1 MKILH
6 LISGGDSGG
15 AKTAL
20 FSLFSHP
27 VDGVYNRVACLT
39 DGVFYRELDKI
50 GTDKVLFRQKSR
62 FDLSVADAIADAL
75 ANEGFDLLHAHG
87 ARANFI
93 AAIVKKRVSV
103 PVVTTIH
110 SDYLRDFDAPIKK
123 LVFTP
128 LNVLSLRKIKYHIAV
143 SKEFETMLIRRG
155 FSPNTIFTVYN
166 GFDVSDLQNTCDR
179 NSCDRNSCDRKN
191 FFARHGLEIPDS
203 ATVFGCVARL
213 DRVKGADKLLRAA
226 ARVKVE
232 QPTVYFLIAGDGG
245 EKKRLFALSRRLGLT
260 ENVRFLGHI
269 SDISS
274 FYSAIDAVVIPS
286 RSESFP
292 YSMLESAAHSLPIIA
307 AEVGGIPE
315 FVVHEKTGLLFPR
328 EDVGALAESILRFV
342 RSSADERLA
351 LGKAANELL
360 LSDFSADRPAREYAK
375 IYSSIVSAEKAH
387 AADKKDCD
395 FALSGYY
402 GYGNIGD
409 EAVLRSIIARIRENC
424 PDASFTVLSRH
435 PKRTRLSFKVNSRF
449 RYGTPLTSAL
459 KSSRVLLSGGGTLM
473 QDGTSSRS
481 LRYYLYVIKK
491 AKKLGLSV
499 MQYANGFGPVEN
511 EKNLKNI
518 VQTVNKYVDVVTAR
532 DGDSFAEMMRSGI
545 KSRTILSADPT
556 IFCEKNEGLSARPDR
571 YIAVAVREIDNR
583 DDFADAIICAVRKL
597 CKTHNMRAVFVVMH
611 GGKDSKIAKLCAAR
625 LGGEVICPETVDE
638 ARACLEN
645 ASLVI
650 AARLHAVIFA
660 VCSEV
665 PVVAVAYDKKV
676 SGFMHDAGLTT
687 VINADEITADGIVFA
702 AEKAFCQGTSPR
714 LSELSRLA
722 DVSRDEAVQL
732 LKKQKS
738 ET

>member
-27 VDGVYNRVACLT
+27 AEGVYNRVACLV

-62 FDLSVADAIADAL
+62 FDLSVADEIADML
-75 ANEGFDLLHAHG
+75 ANESFDLLHAHG

-166 GFDVSDLQNTCDR
+166 GFDVSDLQKSGDR
-179 NSCDRNSCDRKN
+179 NSCCRKN

-226 ARVKVE
+226 ARVKAE
-232 QPTVYFLIAGDGG
+232 QPSVYFLIAGDGG
-245 EKKRLFALSRRLGLT
+245 EKKRLLALSRRLGLT

-328 EDVGALAESILRFV
+328 GDEGALAEAMLRFV
-342 RSSADERLA
+342 RSTEDEKLT
-351 LGKAANELL
+351 LGTAANALL
-360 LSDFSADRPAREYAK
+360 LSEFSADRPAREHAR
-375 IYSSIVSAEKAH
+375 IYSSIISAEKAH

-395 FALSGYY
+395 FVLSGYY

-409 EAVLRSIIARIRENC
+409 EAVLRSIIARIREDC

-449 RYGTPLTSAL
+449 RYGMSLTSAL
-459 KSSRVLLSGGGTLM
+459 KSSRALLSGGGTLM

-518 VQTVNKYVDVVTAR
+518 VQTVNECVDVVTAR
-532 DGDSFAEMMRSGI
+532 DGDSFEEMAQSGI

-556 IFCEKNEGLSARPDR
+556 IFCAKNEGGSARSDP
-571 YIAVAVREIDNR
+571 YIAVAVREIDR
-583 DDFADAIICAVRKL
+583 CDDFAGAITHAVGKL
-597 CKTHNMRAVFVVMH
+597 CETYNMRAVFVVMH

-625 LGGEVICPETVDE
+625 LGGEVICPATVDE
-638 ARACLEN
+638 ARTCLEN
-645 ASLVI
+645 ARLVI

-660 VCSEV
+660 VCAEV

-676 SGFMHDAGLTT
+676 SGFMHDARLTT
-687 VINADEITADGIVFA
+687 VLNADEITADGIVFA
-702 AEKAFCQGTSPR
+702 SEKALGQSASPR

-722 DVSRDEAVQL
+722 DISVNEALRL

-738 ET
+738 RT